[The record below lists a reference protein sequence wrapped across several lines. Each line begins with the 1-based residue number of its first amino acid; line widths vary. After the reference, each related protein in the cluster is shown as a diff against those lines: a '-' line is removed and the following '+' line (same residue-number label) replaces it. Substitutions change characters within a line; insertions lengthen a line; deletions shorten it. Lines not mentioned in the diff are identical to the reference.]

1 MCLLTTYQMDCF
13 YRAARAGC
21 SYAWTRSHFLFL
33 ITSSL
38 YYLFLQVS
46 REQQNWASSN
56 WDIFKSLLFKLFVSS
71 NFCIFLLLI
80 IKTTT
85 LYKVYNPKLRA
96 NLKQINFKIR
106 VKYIYIYSEIRL
118 RNFVVTWS
126 QERDC
131 KGPGVSVPF
140 SYKEC
145 FLCEIEMPQS
155 IMTNFGW

>member
-13 YRAARAGC
+13 YRATGAGC

-46 REQQNWASSN
+46 REQQNWTSST

-96 NLKQINFKIR
+96 NLKQNNFKIR
-106 VKYIYIYSEIRL
+106 VKYIYIYIVRYDYVTSLL
-118 RNFVVTWS
+118 RGPRRGIV
-126 QERDC
+126 
-131 KGPGVSVPF
+131 KGLEFQSLFPTKSVF
-140 SYKEC
+140 SVK
-145 FLCEIEMPQS
+145 
-155 IMTNFGW
+155 